1 MSEVGPDGE
10 TKFKMIG
17 PTGNYHGY
25 SKARSGAYRFGFH
38 PRSEGGVASDGRP
51 PLTHVAHKRR
61 RDADASDEAPAAK
74 RRRCP
79 KLSEDEIIAI
89 FSKRLAELEKA
100 EHEAARAK
108 EAAAAAAA
116 AGAAAAAK
124 AAAAA
129 AAAEAAAAA
138 DAAAAAAA
146 VAAATADAAAAAV
159 ATAKVVAVT
168 AAASAA
174 KTAALQAA
182 EALAGKEA

>member
-17 PTGNYHGY
+17 PTGNCYGY
-25 SKARSGAYRFGFH
+25 SKARSGAYRFGLH
-38 PRSEGGVASDGRP
+38 PRIEGGVAG
-51 PLTHVAHKRR
+51 RR
-61 RDADASDEAPAAK
+61 RDADTSDEAPTAK

-79 KLSEDEIIAI
+79 KLSEEDIIAI

-116 AGAAAAAK
+116 AG
-124 AAAAA
+124 
-129 AAAEAAAAA
+129 
-138 DAAAAAAA
+138 AAAAAAA